1 MSLCLS
7 TASAWQ
13 EAKVVFLENKIWNHK
28 VGFILQLSTSFIF
41 KEAFEMKNSNSNTI
55 KYNRSYN
62 RSNKTNRSL
71 KEVQNPMI
79 QWVWGAKSFLY
90 HMEKYH

>member
-13 EAKVVFLENKIWNHK
+13 EAKVVFLENKIWDPK
-28 VGFILQLSTSFIF
+28 VGYILQLSTSFIF

-62 RSNKTNRSL
+62 RSNKTNTQKSKRSPKPNDPVGVGCQVKL
-71 KEVQNPMI
+71 
-79 QWVWGAKSFLY
+79 A
-90 HMEKYH
+90 